1 MIKKGISI
9 ALLFLYLMVN
19 FMPYIPYLYAASNSY
34 KTNSNSSKEALSPS
48 SCVNTGDVCY
58 LKAITKRNNEKQKT
72 KAPQIIIVNNLEF
85 TPLSTKINLET
96 FVVKDFEFIK
106 YKENLVNHIE
116 QPNSPP
122 PKSKA

>member
-19 FMPYIPYLYAASNSY
+19 FMPYVPYIYAASHNH
-34 KTNSNSSKEALSPS
+34 KSNLNTSKDILSSS

-58 LKAITKRNNEKQKT
+58 LKAITKRSNEKQETKT
-72 KAPQIIIVNNLEF
+72 PQIIIVNNLEF
-85 TPLSTKINLET
+85 TPLCSKINFRT
-96 FVVKDFEFIK
+96 FLIKDVEFME
-106 YKENLVNHIE
+106 YKANLVNHIE

-122 PKSKA
+122 PKSLA